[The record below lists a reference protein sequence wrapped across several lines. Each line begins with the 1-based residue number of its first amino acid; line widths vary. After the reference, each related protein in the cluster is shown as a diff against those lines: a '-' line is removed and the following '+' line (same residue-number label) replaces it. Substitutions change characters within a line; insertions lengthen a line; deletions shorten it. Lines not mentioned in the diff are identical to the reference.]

1 MEYITISPWR
11 WLFLCVCVRAYALS
25 CVQLFATL
33 WTIVLQVPLSM
44 DFSRQ
49 EYWCG
54 LPFPTPGIFLNHEWN
69 LWLFCLLHWQ
79 AGSLPLSHLGSPLL
93 FLLVNIWTTF
103 SLERDFLSNKSF
115 PNPTG
120 RSWIIL
126 IITASVL
133 TFFLSGYF
141 SHIFK
146 NSNK

>member
-115 PNPTG
+115 PNPTR